1 MKLLLLALLVT
12 QTPFGGER
20 PVAPGRARRQ
30 DAPAPVLRPVI
41 YDVQD
46 LVLRDV
52 VEFEPVT
59 LGIEQPKRAP
69 ATKPGVEST
78 EQSARARR
86 SAAGRALQLAVHKY
100 MTPKLEEPR
109 DHVTYREDL
118 EGVLQTNLG
127 PEQHAWMQC
136 FLEAQRRFEGFVQL
150 DARVYEL
157 ESGELKKIGI
167 ESSAVVSKGESRDAL
182 FAKLATVRNSSV
194 MMIPRVLA
202 APNQRS
208 NVSTINQ
215 VAYIK
220 SFTVEVVEP
229 GQREIADPEVAV
241 INEGLVLDVRAT
253 PIDEGILALELAL
266 DCAEVVRPI
275 KTRKVRLSTAAPS
288 EGEIGVP
295 EVLSS
300 RIVATVTVREG
311 SSVVLS
317 TPRQG
322 DKTGELVLVLTAER
336 VPMPPAP
343 PKTK

>member
-12 QTPFGGER
+12 QTPFGGDR
-20 PVAPGRARRQ
+20 PVATRNVRPQ
-30 DAPAPVLRPVI
+30 DAPPQVQRSVF

-69 ATKPGVEST
+69 TTTPGVEAQ
-78 EQSARARR
+78 EPNPRARR
-86 SAAGRALQLAVHKY
+86 AAAGRALQLAVHKHI
-100 MTPKLEEPR
+100 TPKLEEPR
-109 DHVTYREDL
+109 DHVTYRDDL
-118 EGVLQTNLG
+118 DGVLQSNLS
-127 PEQHAWMQC
+127 PEQHAWMQR
-136 FLEAQRRFEGFVQL
+136 FLAAQRRFEGFVQL

-157 ESGELKKIGI
+157 KSGELKKLGI

-182 FAKLATVRNSSV
+182 LAKLATLRNSSV
-194 MMIPRVLA
+194 MMIPSVRST
-202 APNQRS
+202 PNQRS
-208 NVSTINQ
+208 SVSTINQ

-253 PIDEGILALELAL
+253 PIDAGLLALELAL

-275 KTRKVRLSTAAPS
+275 KTRKVRLSTSAPS

-300 RIVATVTVREG
+300 RIVATVAVQEG

-322 DKTGELVLVLTAER
+322 DKAGELVLVLTAER
-336 VPMPPAP
+336 VPMPTVP
-343 PKTK
+343 PKAK